1 MSFKIID
8 NLCGAEFNDNL
19 HRQTVTEWYWAF
31 NPFKVQFTDHQSL
44 YDYQF
49 VHKLHSI
56 TEQGYSPRWNDV
68 IPVIAKLNMIISIGG
83 FRRVKANLQVAQKD
97 VVYGGFH
104 HDLSNKGICDE
115 NLFIAIYY
123 VNTNNGYTE
132 FEDGT
137 KINSVADR
145 LVIFKNNIKHRG
157 VSQTDTK
164 ERIVINFNFYSP
176 SYNNLSNNT
185 TSMN

>member
-1 MSFKIID
+1 MTYKIID
-8 NLCGAEFNDNL
+8 NLCGAEVNDNL
-19 HRQTVTEWYWAF
+19 HRQTVTEWLWAF
-31 NPFKVQFTDHQSL
+31 NPFKVHLTDQNSL

-56 TEQGYSPRWNDV
+56 TEQGYSPHWQDI
-68 IPVIAKLNMIISIGG
+68 IPVISQINGIINIGA
-83 FRRVKANLQVAQKD
+83 FRRVKANFQVAQKD
-97 VVYGGFH
+97 IVYGSFH
-104 HDLSNKGICDE
+104 YDLTGKGIPDE

-164 ERIVINFNFYSP
+164 QRIVINFNFYSP
-176 SYNNLSNNT
+176 SYVSLSN
-185 TSMN
+185 SIPMN

>member
-1 MSFKIID
+1 MSYKIID
-8 NLCGAEFNDNL
+8 NLCGAEVNDNL
-19 HRQTVTEWYWAF
+19 HRQTVTEWQWAF
-31 NPFKVQFTDHQSL
+31 NPFKVRPTDQNSL

-56 TEQGYSPRWNDV
+56 FEQGYSPHWNDI
-68 IPVIAKLNMIISIGG
+68 IPVIAKLNVNVNIGA

-104 HDLSNKGICDE
+104 HDLTGKGIPDE

-137 KINSVADR
+137 KIDSIADR
-145 LVIFKNNIKHRG
+145 LIVFKNDIKHRG

-164 ERIVINFNFYSP
+164 QRIVINFNFYSP
-176 SYNNLSNNT
+176 SWTKLPKNSA
-185 TSMN
+185 MN